1 MVLRQRPGKG
11 NPKDKDKGKNK
22 KGKEVDSTQPRVMYV
37 RPKGECVLVLVHF
50 VPVHCVCLGVT

>member
-37 RPKGECVLVLVHF
+37 RPKGECVLVLYILFLCIV
-50 VPVHCVCLGVT
+50 CVWA